1 MYFFDHTQKQVRECV
16 YSCAVSGYVLWPK
29 RPTKLLGTRV
39 KTYHKIPK
47 ISPGL
52 VFFKGPF
59 EGLLCLEG
67 NLRFKIDW
75 PSLIVGRKFTVFA
88 LLYFA
93 S

>member
-47 ISPGL
+47 ISPGSYI
-52 VFFKGPF
+52 FQRPF
-59 EGLLCLEG
+59 WEAYLFGG
-67 NLRFKIDW
+67 
-75 PSLIVGRKFTVFA
+75 KFAFQNRLA
-88 LLYFA
+88 
-93 S
+93 

>member
-1 MYFFDHTQKQVRECV
+1 MFTLARFR
-16 YSCAVSGYVLWPK
+16 VSVNIPVMSLAQAANEAP
-29 RPTKLLGTRV
+29 RRTRV

-47 ISPGL
+47 ISPGSYI
-52 VFFKGPF
+52 FQRPF
-59 EGLLCLEG
+59 WGACSEG

-88 LLYFA
+88 LFYFA